1 MISQLTGIIKF
12 KTDKFILVD
21 VGGVGYRVFVSF
33 ETQKKLPRKG
43 EKVEIWTHLHVRE
56 NIMALY
62 GFLNYAELEFFGSLI
77 QISGIGPKSALAVLA
92 VAPLDVLK
100 KAVSSGDVSY
110 LTKVSGVGKK
120 LAEKIV
126 LELRDKVGLKGAET
140 KAGGLKEEEEAIE
153 ALQALGY
160 SLKQSREALRDLP
173 RDIEGT
179 ENIIKKALRQMHE
192 A

>member
-1 MISQLTGIIKF
+1 MISQLAGIIKF

-160 SLKQSREALRDLP
+160 SLKQSREVLRDLP

>member
-1 MISQLTGIIKF
+1 MISQLAGIIKF